1 MLVVVSAVGF
11 LLTVRT
17 ADSAVDHVAAADA
30 QAKGMVVVG
39 VFVEGQRGAV
49 VAQPAAAAR
58 RDLGDHNAGT
68 EAPVFVE
75 IQRCTY
81 YLLADHTPP
90 NPNCNDKNQQMQYYL
105 DNRGNWDDLGRMTH

>member
-39 VFVEGQRGAV
+39 VFVEGQCGAV
-49 VAQPAAAAR
+49 VAQPAAAAH

-68 EAPVFVE
+68 EAPVFV
-75 IQRCTY
+75 
-81 YLLADHTPP
+81 
-90 NPNCNDKNQQMQYYL
+90 
-105 DNRGNWDDLGRMTH
+105 